1 MGKTVPARKAAKPDS
16 DERKQRGAR
25 RPRCFGDGD
34 PLMERYHDEEWGF
47 PVLDERGLFERMSLE
62 AFQSGLSWRTILNKR
77 DAFRVAF
84 ANFDPEAVARFGD
97 ADVARLLA
105 DAGIVRNRAKIEATL
120 ANARATI
127 SLRVAEPLDV
137 LIRGYAPEH
146 PDPPPVTWADV
157 RSTRTETVALA
168 RELKRRGFRFVGPT
182 TLYALMQACGLVNDH
197 LANCPARPAVE
208 RARRAAGLPG
218 DETGIS

>member
-1 MGKTVPARKAAKPDS
+1 MPAGEAAKPDS
-16 DERKQRGAR
+16 DERKQRGAPS
-25 RPRCFGDGD
+25 PRCFGEGD

-84 ANFDPEAVARFGD
+84 ANFHPGAVARFGD

-120 ANARATI
+120 ANARATVA
-127 SLRVAEPLDV
+127 LRVAEPLDA
-137 LIRGYAPEH
+137 LIRSYAPEH
-146 PDPPPVTWADV
+146 PEPPPVTWADV
-157 RSTRTETVALA
+157 PSTRTETVALA
-168 RELKRRGFRFVGPT
+168 RELKRLGFRFVGPT
-182 TLYALMQACGLVNDH
+182 TLYALMQACGLVDDH
-197 LANCPARPAVE
+197 LADCPARPAAE
-208 RARRAAGLPG
+208 RARRAAGLLG
-218 DETGIS
+218 EETGTS